1 MGLIEDIGEG
11 PLAIDTVIFIYF
23 IEEHPGYLELLTPL
37 FEALD
42 RGAFLA
48 FTSGLTLVEVLV
60 TPYRAGDMPL
70 AEQYEAI
77 FTRSRGLELVEID
90 RQQLRTAAQ
99 LRAVYEHLRTPD
111 ALQIS
116 AALARKCTVL
126 LTNDRK
132 LPTVPGLKTLQLSSY
147 GAQGRRKQ

>member
-1 MGLIEDIGEG
+1 VGLIEDIGEG
-11 PLAIDTVIFIYF
+11 PLAIDTVVFIYF

-42 RGAFLA
+42 RGALLA
-48 FTSGLTLVEVLV
+48 FTSGLTLMEVLV
-60 TPYRAGDMPL
+60 TPYRTGDMPL

-116 AALARKCTVL
+116 AALARRCTAF

-132 LPTVPGLKTLQLSSY
+132 LPKVPGLRTLQLSSY
-147 GAQGRRKQ
+147 GRPGRRKS